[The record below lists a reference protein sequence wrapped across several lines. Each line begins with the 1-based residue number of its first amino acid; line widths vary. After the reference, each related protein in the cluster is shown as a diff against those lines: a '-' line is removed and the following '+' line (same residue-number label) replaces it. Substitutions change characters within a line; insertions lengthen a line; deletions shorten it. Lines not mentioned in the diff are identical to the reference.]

1 MKEYELAL
9 RAFMRAK
16 ELREN
21 SIGTENIENAVIYNN
36 MGCCMHQMGKFF
48 DAETCYLFSEA
59 LFEMHL
65 GCFHDRTT
73 NVKRN
78 LMKLKKDS
86 KLGKK

>member
-1 MKEYELAL
+1 
-9 RAFMRAK
+9 
-16 ELREN
+16 
-21 SIGTENIENAVIYNN
+21 
-36 MGCCMHQMGKFF
+36 MGKFF

-65 GCFHDRTT
+65 GCFHDRTS

-86 KLGKK
+86 KLGKKWYIDINFVSIDFS